1 MSEPI
6 KTVEEAVAALGPLPE
21 SQESGHGPLW
31 SLLDWS
37 FWGAGM
43 GDIFREAL
51 ADRMVAAIPAQG
63 VEHAEAIMAEFIR
76 RRQIEK
82 TGVTVYQEQR
92 DELERLRARVAE
104 LEALATADRAEILAE
119 AELLPKAD
127 VVAWL
132 VKKAREET
140 PVWLLASKVDRGA
153 IRPDN
158 LRMVPADF
166 FEPGHT
172 YRNGLYTYRCV
183 GVGPHPTTSETRA
196 VGWLTHAD
204 RQAPEVWAM
213 DPDDWTLGG
222 WSEGGAADA

>member
-1 MSEPI
+1 MSARD
-6 KTVEEAVAALGPLPE
+6 EAVE
-21 SQESGHGPLW
+21 
-31 SLLDWS
+31 
-37 FWGAGM
+37 M
-43 GDIFREAL
+43 
-51 ADRMVAAIPAQG
+51 
-63 VEHAEAIMAEFIR
+63 IR
-76 RRQIEK
+76 RICPPHLSADEYGRILGEK
-82 TGVTVYQEQR
+82 FDAHRT
-92 DELERLRARVAE
+92 
-104 LEALATADRAEILAE
+104 EILAE

-132 VKKAREET
+132 VKKAREDT
-140 PVWLLASKVDRGA
+140 PVWQLASKVDRGA
-153 IRPDN
+153 VRPDN
-158 LRMVPADF
+158 LRMLPADF